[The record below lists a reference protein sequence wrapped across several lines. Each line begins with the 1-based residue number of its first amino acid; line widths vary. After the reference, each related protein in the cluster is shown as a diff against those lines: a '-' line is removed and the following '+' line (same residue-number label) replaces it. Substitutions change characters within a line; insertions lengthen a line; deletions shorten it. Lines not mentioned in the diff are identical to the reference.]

1 VALRAARTRGL
12 VALLICAISLL
23 AAASAHAAPT
33 AGAPPSIAGKAIDGK
48 RMKASTGSWSG
59 GKPFS
64 YSYVWK
70 RCDASGAGCAPI
82 EGAATSRYTPSAA
95 DVGHRLVVV
104 VKATDGE
111 GSGEAT
117 SGPSGVVA
125 PAPPRHKGAAPAIV
139 GNAQDGQVL
148 SATNGGWTGTGPL
161 AFAYQ
166 WQSCAGSSCA
176 SIGGATASSY
186 RPAGEQLGHKLRVL
200 VTASNGGGSAS
211 RASKKTAAIVPGP
224 PVDTALPTVS
234 GLPVVE
240 QKLSAE
246 TGTWAGT
253 GPFTYTYQWRGCN
266 LAGVC
271 EDISGAHEPTY
282 TVGPLQIANSIEVV
296 VTAHNALGESSA
308 TSEPT
313 DLITALLPKNLGLP
327 SIAGL
332 LQDGGLLSA
341 LTGSWEG
348 SEPLG
353 FSYAWELCDAA
364 GLECEQL
371 KGALGSTLGLLSS
384 AVGSTVRVIVT
395 ATNSA
400 GSTSATSEPTSL
412 VKALLPSN
420 SGLPSITGLLQDG
433 SLLSALTGSW
443 TGTGP
448 LGYAFQWEKCNSA
461 GAECEPISG
470 ETGSTLKLLT
480 GLIGSTVRV
489 AVTATNSG
497 GSSTVT
503 SPATDLIKALLP
515 SNAGLPS
522 ITGLLEDG
530 GLLTAFNGTWTGSG
544 PLDFTYAW
552 ELCNAA
558 GAACAPI
565 EGALGSTL
573 SLVSGFVGHTV
584 RLAVTAANGA
594 GSQTAYSEPTSL
606 VGALLPSNTGLPS
619 ITGLLQ
625 DGSSLTGLL
634 GSWKGT
640 APLSYALQ
648 WQRCSAT
655 GGECEDIKGATS
667 STLGLVESLVG
678 GTVRLLVTATNG
690 AGSTTAASQPTSLV
704 KALLPSNTG
713 LPSIAGLL
721 QDGSSLNGLLGS
733 WTGTGPLSYSY
744 QWLLCNAAGEGCKEV
759 SGATGSTLGLLT
771 GMIGSTVRLAVTASN
786 AAGSS
791 TATSE
796 PSSLV
801 KALLPS
807 NSGLPS
813 IAGLL
818 QDGSLLS
825 AAKGS
830 WGGSEPVSYGYQ
842 WLLCNAAGEGCKEVS
857 GASGST
863 LGLLTSMIG
872 STARVVVTATN
883 AAGSVS
889 ATSAPTGLVKA
900 LLPSNTGLPSI
911 VGSLIDGSTLTGAKG
926 SWTGSEPG
934 FSYQWLQCNAAGEGC
949 KEVAGAT
956 SSTLGLLTGMIGGT
970 VRLAVTATNGA
981 GSTTATSEPSGLI
994 KALLPSNTG
1003 LPSIGGLLED
1013 GQTLTGAK
1021 GSWTGSEPS
1030 FSYQWLLCNGGGSE
1044 CSEISKATGGTLSL
1058 LTSEIGKT
1066 VRLAVTATN
1075 AAGSSTATS
1084 APSSAILAM
1093 LPKIVS
1099 LPSIGGL
1106 LEDGQTL
1113 TGSKGSWEGSEP
1125 GYSYQWQLCSAAG
1138 TECKEIS
1145 GATGTTLGLLTS
1157 EIGKTVRLAVTAS
1170 NARGSSTAYSNPS
1183 SAILAILPKALSLPS
1198 IAGLA
1203 EDGQTLT
1210 EAKGSWEGSEPA
1222 FTYQWKSCNA
1232 GGGSCESIS
1241 KATATTFGLTEGLI
1255 GRTLRLAVTA
1265 TNSRGSVTAESAATS
1280 GVLAILPFKAAA
1292 PSIAGILQV
1301 GKVLE
1306 VLPNGEWGGSEKP
1319 KVSWQWQTC
1328 GLLGKESECKNI
1340 ATAIKNTLEL
1350 KLEWVGLTLRVVE
1363 SATNSRGT
1371 VTKASPITSTILG
1384 LILTPNKGST
1394 EGGTAVKLAAPGV
1407 GKASA
1412 VRFGAAKTT
1421 EIEVDSPN
1429 EITVSSPAASTEG
1442 TVPVTVSTP
1451 EGTTHETP
1459 ETQFTYTEP

>member
-1 VALRAARTRGL
+1 MALRAARTRSL
-12 VALLICAISLL
+12 VAVLVYAIPLLV
-23 AAASAHAAPT
+23 AASAQAAPL
-33 AGAPPSIAGKAIDGK
+33 AGAPPSIAGKAVDGK
-48 RMKASTGSWSG
+48 RLKASTGSWSG
-59 GKPFS
+59 AKPFS
-64 YSYVWK
+64 YSYLWK

-82 EGAATSRYTPSAA
+82 EGAATSRYTPSSA

-104 VKATDGE
+104 VQATDGE
-111 GSGEAT
+111 GTGEAT
-117 SGPSGVVA
+117 SGPSAVVA

-161 AFAYQ
+161 TFAYQ

-176 SIGGATASSY
+176 PIGGATASTY

-200 VTASNGGGSAS
+200 VTASNGGGAVS
-211 RASKKTAAIVPGP
+211 RTSKKTAAIVPGP

-246 TGTWAGT
+246 PGTWAGT

-266 LAGVC
+266 LVGEC

-282 TVGPLQIANSIEVV
+282 TVGPLQIANSIEVE
-296 VTAHNALGESSA
+296 VTAHSALGSSSA

-364 GLECEQL
+364 GVECEQL
-371 KGALGSTLGLLSS
+371 KGAVDTTLGLLSS
-384 AVGSTVRVIVT
+384 AVGRTVRVIVT

-400 GSTSATSEPTSL
+400 GSSSATSEPTSL
-412 VKALLPSN
+412 VGALLPSN
-420 SGLPSITGLLQDG
+420 TGLPSITGLLQDG

-448 LGYAFQWEKCNSA
+448 LGYAFQWEQCNSA

-503 SPATDLIKALLP
+503 SPATDLVKALLP

-530 GLLTAFNGTWTGSG
+530 GLLTAFDGTWTGSG
-544 PLDFTYAW
+544 PLGFTYAW

-619 ITGLLQ
+619 I
-625 DGSSLTGLL
+625 
-634 GSWKGT
+634 
-640 APLSYALQ
+640 
-648 WQRCSAT
+648 
-655 GGECEDIKGATS
+655 
-667 STLGLVESLVG
+667 
-678 GTVRLLVTATNG
+678 
-690 AGSTTAASQPTSLV
+690 
-704 KALLPSNTG
+704 
-713 LPSIAGLL
+713 
-721 QDGSSLNGLLGS
+721 
-733 WTGTGPLSYSY
+733 
-744 QWLLCNAAGEGCKEV
+744 
-759 SGATGSTLGLLT
+759 
-771 GMIGSTVRLAVTASN
+771 
-786 AAGSS
+786 
-791 TATSE
+791 
-796 PSSLV
+796 
-801 KALLPS
+801 
-807 NSGLPS
+807 
-813 IAGLL
+813 
-818 QDGSLLS
+818 
-825 AAKGS
+825 
-830 WGGSEPVSYGYQ
+830 
-842 WLLCNAAGEGCKEVS
+842 
-857 GASGST
+857 
-863 LGLLTSMIG
+863 
-872 STARVVVTATN
+872 
-883 AAGSVS
+883 
-889 ATSAPTGLVKA
+889 
-900 LLPSNTGLPSI
+900 
-911 VGSLIDGSTLTGAKG
+911 
-926 SWTGSEPG
+926 
-934 FSYQWLQCNAAGEGC
+934 
-949 KEVAGAT
+949 
-956 SSTLGLLTGMIGGT
+956 
-970 VRLAVTATNGA
+970 
-981 GSTTATSEPSGLI
+981 
-994 KALLPSNTG
+994 
-1003 LPSIGGLLED
+1003 GGLLED
-1013 GQTLTGAK
+1013 GQTLSGAK
-1021 GSWTGSEPS
+1021 GTWSGSEPS
-1030 FSYQWLLCNGGGSE
+1030 FSYQWLLCNG
-1044 CSEISKATGGTLSL
+1044 
-1058 LTSEIGKT
+1058 
-1066 VRLAVTATN
+1066 
-1075 AAGSSTATS
+1075 AGS
-1084 APSSAILAM
+1084 
-1093 LPKIVS
+1093 
-1099 LPSIGGL
+1099 
-1106 LEDGQTL
+1106 
-1113 TGSKGSWEGSEP
+1113 
-1125 GYSYQWQLCSAAG
+1125 
-1138 TECKEIS
+1138 ECKEIS
-1145 GATGTTLGLLTS
+1145 NATGTTLGLLTS
-1157 EIGKTVRLAVTAS
+1157 EIGKTVRLAVTAANS
-1170 NARGSSTAYSNPS
+1170 AGSTKATSEPS
-1183 SAILAILPKALSLPS
+1183 SAILAILPKALSVPS

-1210 EAKGSWEGSEPA
+1210 GAKGSWEGSEPG

-1232 GGGSCESIS
+1232 TGGSCESIS

-1265 TNSRGSVTAESAATS
+1265 TNSRGSATAESPATS

-1306 VLPNGEWGGSEKP
+1306 VVPNGEWGGSEKP

-1328 GLLGKESECKNI
+1328 GLLGKESECVSI
-1340 ATAIKNTLEL
+1340 AEAVKKTL
-1350 KLEWVGLTLRVVE
+1350 KLELLWAGLTLRVLE

-1412 VRFGAAKTT
+1412 VSFGAAKTT

-1429 EITVSSPAASTEG
+1429 EITVASPAASTEG

>member
-1 VALRAARTRGL
+1 MAHRAPRTRSL
-12 VALLICAISLL
+12 VALLVCAIPLL
-23 AAASAHAAPT
+23 AAASAHAAPV
-33 AGAPPSIAGKAIDGK
+33 ASAPPSIAGKAIDGK
-48 RMKASTGSWSG
+48 LLKANTGSWSG
-59 GKPFS
+59 AKPFS
-64 YSYVWK
+64 YSYLWK
-70 RCDASGAGCAPI
+70 RCDASGAGCLEI
-82 EGAATSRYTPSAA
+82 EGAAAARYKPSSA

-111 GSGEAT
+111 GSGEA
-117 SGPSGVVA
+117 SSAPSAVVA
-125 PAPPRHKGAAPAIV
+125 PASPRHKGAAPGIA

-166 WQSCAGSSCA
+166 WQSCTGSSCVP
-176 SIGGATASSY
+176 IGGATAATY

-211 RASKKTAAIVPGP
+211 RVSKKTAAVVPGP
-224 PVDTALPTVS
+224 PVDTAPPKVS

-266 LAGVC
+266 LVGEC

-313 DLITALLPKNLGLP
+313 SLITALLPKNLGLP

-353 FSYAWELCDAA
+353 FSYAWELCNPA
-364 GLECEQL
+364 GVECEQL

-420 SGLPSITGLLQDG
+420 SGLPSITGPLQDG

-448 LGYAFQWEKCNSA
+448 LGYAFQWEQCNSA
-461 GAECEPISG
+461 GAECEAISG
-470 ETGSTLKLLT
+470 ETGSTLKLIT

-489 AVTATNSG
+489 AVTATNAG

-503 SPATDLIKALLP
+503 SPVTD
-515 SNAGLPS
+515 
-522 ITGLLEDG
+522 
-530 GLLTAFNGTWTGSG
+530 
-544 PLDFTYAW
+544 
-552 ELCNAA
+552 
-558 GAACAPI
+558 
-565 EGALGSTL
+565 
-573 SLVSGFVGHTV
+573 
-584 RLAVTAANGA
+584 
-594 GSQTAYSEPTSL
+594 
-606 VGALLPSNTGLPS
+606 
-619 ITGLLQ
+619 
-625 DGSSLTGLL
+625 
-634 GSWKGT
+634 
-640 APLSYALQ
+640 
-648 WQRCSAT
+648 
-655 GGECEDIKGATS
+655 
-667 STLGLVESLVG
+667 
-678 GTVRLLVTATNG
+678 
-690 AGSTTAASQPTSLV
+690 
-704 KALLPSNTG
+704 
-713 LPSIAGLL
+713 
-721 QDGSSLNGLLGS
+721 
-733 WTGTGPLSYSY
+733 
-744 QWLLCNAAGEGCKEV
+744 
-759 SGATGSTLGLLT
+759 
-771 GMIGSTVRLAVTASN
+771 
-786 AAGSS
+786 
-791 TATSE
+791 
-796 PSSLV
+796 LV

-842 WLLCNAAGEGCKEVS
+842 WLLCDAAGEVCKEAS
-857 GASGST
+857 GATGST

-889 ATSAPTGLVKA
+889 ATSPPTGLVKA
-900 LLPSNTGLPSI
+900 LLPSFTALPSI
-911 VGSLIDGSTLTGAKG
+911 AGSLIDGSTLTGAKG
-926 SWTGSEPG
+926 SWTGSEPS
-934 FSYQWLQCNAAGEGC
+934 FSYQWLQCNAAGAGC
-949 KEVAGAT
+949 KELAGAT

-970 VRLAVTATNGA
+970 VRLAVTATNAA
-981 GSTTATSEPSGLI
+981 GSTTATSEPTGLI
-994 KALLPSNTG
+994 KALLPSNSG
-1003 LPSIGGLLED
+1003 LPSIAGLLED

-1021 GSWTGSEPS
+1021 GSWSGSEPS
-1030 FSYQWLLCNGGGSE
+1030 FSYQWLLCNGGG
-1044 CSEISKATGGTLSL
+1044 A
-1058 LTSEIGKT
+1058 
-1066 VRLAVTATN
+1066 
-1075 AAGSSTATS
+1075 
-1084 APSSAILAM
+1084 
-1093 LPKIVS
+1093 
-1099 LPSIGGL
+1099 
-1106 LEDGQTL
+1106 
-1113 TGSKGSWEGSEP
+1113 
-1125 GYSYQWQLCSAAG
+1125 
-1138 TECKEIS
+1138 ECKEIS
-1145 GATGTTLGLLTS
+1145 DATSTTLGLLTS

-1170 NARGSSTAYSNPS
+1170 NSAGASTATSEPS

-1210 EAKGSWEGSEPA
+1210 GAKGSWEGSEPGFA
-1222 FTYQWKSCNA
+1222 YQWKSCNSS
-1232 GGGSCESIS
+1232 GGACENIS
-1241 KATATTFGLTEGLI
+1241 KATATTFGLTEALI

-1265 TNSRGSVTAESAATS
+1265 TNSRGSATAESAPTG

-1306 VLPNGEWGGSEKP
+1306 VVPNGEWGGSEKP

-1328 GLLGKESECKNI
+1328 GLLGKESECANI
-1340 ATAIKNTLEL
+1340 AEAIKKTL
-1350 KLEWVGLTLRVVE
+1350 KLELLWAGLTLRVLE

-1371 VTKASPITSTILG
+1371 VTKATPITSTILG
-1384 LILTPNKGST
+1384 LILTPNKGTT

-1412 VRFGAAKTT
+1412 VRFGAAKTS

-1429 EITVSSPAASTEG
+1429 EITVSSPPAAGEG

-1459 ETQFTYTEP
+1459 ETQFTYTGP